1 MCFFKQT
8 CSSRFAYVDF
18 DSDSVTVHSP
28 ISRIVHLCHQLDPF
42 SCNPCHTSH
51 DHFAC
56 VSARTSHLM
65 TPFSSYRLPSPL
77 LALLAAAV
85 SAARKETYLWFY
97 WHDMMM
103 AEAVVTNAASATSF
117 CAIYA
122 MDDPL
127 TEGLDLSTSRLVGRA
142 QDVTKI

>member
-1 MCFFKQT
+1 
-8 CSSRFAYVDF
+8 
-18 DSDSVTVHSP
+18 
-28 ISRIVHLCHQLDPF
+28 
-42 SCNPCHTSH
+42 
-51 DHFAC
+51 
-56 VSARTSHLM
+56 M

-122 MDDPL
+122 MHDPL
-127 TEGLDLSTSRLVGRA
+127 SPVWMRARILALEENLSRM
-142 QDVTKI
+142 KN